1 LACQLTFETDSNID
15 PLTRPIGAQEEGRT
29 QEEECAQEE
38 GRELTLLCNLY
49 LSGCTIFHLML
60 TPTTLGS
67 QEEGRDQEE
76 DRAEEE
82 GRHQEDRRQEVN
94 SSALLDYLR
103 PHFCAVSSNEPQT
116 RIF

>member
-1 LACQLTFETDSNID
+1 MPTAKTDVGVGRLKSNVD
-15 PLTRPIGAQEEGRT
+15 PFPQTKPIGAQEEGRT

-38 GRELTLLCNLY
+38 GRELTDACNLY

-82 GRHQEDRRQEVN
+82 GRHQEDDRRKEVN
-94 SSALLDYLR
+94 SSASCTICDANLL
-103 PHFCAVSSNEPQT
+103 SSST
-116 RIF
+116 R